1 MAMHPGRKPG
11 PKLTKIS
18 YPSAPTVTVQ
28 GQPGRKPTAVFLMR
42 QITEESGALTVSEVP
57 FHPARLAADPA
68 GLMLILK
75 KERAK

>member
-1 MAMHPGRKPG
+1 
-11 PKLTKIS
+11 
-18 YPSAPTVTVQ
+18 
-28 GQPGRKPTAVFLMR
+28 MR